1 MKTVKLSLFMLGFSI
16 TSFGQ
21 SLHLQMKDHTDKYFP
36 LSSIRN
42 FTVKDNSM
50 TIMYKNGYVVNH
62 ALSNIAL
69 FNYDLNTLTVKSLTE
84 TVTADV
90 QVFPNP
96 TSDEITI
103 SMTGNTEKSIAIQIY
118 QATGELVFSKE
129 TQDINNEIF
138 SEKISLRDLNSGVYF
153 VRVHH
158 QNTIITK
165 KIIKN

>member
-1 MKTVKLSLFMLGFSI
+1 MKTIKLSVFMLGFSI

-21 SLHLQMKDHTDKYFP
+21 SLHLQMKDHTDKYYP

-42 FTVKDNSM
+42 FTVKDNGM
-50 TIMYKNGYVVNH
+50 TITYNNGYVVNH
-62 ALSNIAL
+62 ALTNIAL
-69 FNYDLNTLTVKSLTE
+69 FKYDLNTLTVKSLTE

-103 SMTGNTEKSIAIQIY
+103 SMIGNTEKSIAIQIY

-129 TQDINNEIF
+129 TQIMSNEIF

-153 VRVHH
+153 VRVQH
-158 QNTIITK
+158 QNTMITK